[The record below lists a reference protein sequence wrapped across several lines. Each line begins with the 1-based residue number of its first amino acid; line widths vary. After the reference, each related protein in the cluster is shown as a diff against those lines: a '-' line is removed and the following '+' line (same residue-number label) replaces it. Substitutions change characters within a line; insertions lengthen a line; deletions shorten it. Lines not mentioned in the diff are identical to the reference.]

1 MYILLIAFMS
11 LNKNKKILKI
21 RKKLDFLD
29 SRMLDIIKIR
39 TNLVNQVLQNK
50 TSKKQIV
57 DKKRINVILKNIK
70 KKSIKKK
77 LDVKLTRN
85 IWSSMIRAYIDFE
98 YRKFKK
104 K

>member
-1 MYILLIAFMS
+1 MS

-21 RKKLDFLD
+21 RKKLDILD
-29 SRMLDIIKIR
+29 NKMLNIIKIR

>member
-21 RKKLDFLD
+21 RKKLDILD
-29 SRMLDIIKIR
+29 NKMLDIIKIR
-39 TNLVNQVLQNK
+39 TNLVHQVLQNK

-57 DKKRINVILKNIK
+57 DRKRINVILKNIK

-77 LDVKLTRN
+77 LDVKLTRR
-85 IWSSMIRAYIDFE
+85 IWSNMINAYIDFE

>member
-1 MYILLIAFMS
+1 MS

-57 DKKRINVILKNIK
+57 YKKRINVILKNIK